1 MRNIIEP
8 SGKIKRTLM
17 LGAVFIGI
25 YILTSLLMR
34 LVILPIIIPKPTFDS
49 TLVNTASELNKNLPM
64 VIDSETSLDSITA
77 LPNRT
82 MRYNLTLINMASEDY
97 NVEEVIALINE
108 PLRNRIKTIPEAE
121 FFRKN
126 GVSLSY
132 YYFDMNNKYFFEIKI
147 PAGEY

>member
-1 MRNIIEP
+1 MLII
-8 SGKIKRTLM
+8 
-17 LGAVFIGI
+17 VFVVV
-25 YILTSLLMR
+25 YIFTSVLMR
-34 LVILPIIIPKPTFDS
+34 LVILPILIPKPTFDS
-49 TLVNTASELNKNLPM
+49 TLVSTASELNKNLPM
-64 VIDSETSLDSITA
+64 IIDSETSLDSITA

-97 NVEEVIALINE
+97 NVEEVIALLDE
-108 PLRNRIKTIPEAE
+108 PLRNRLKTIPEAE

-126 GVSLSY
+126 GVSISY

>member
-1 MRNIIEP
+1 
-8 SGKIKRTLM
+8 M

-25 YILTSLLMR
+25 YILTSVLMR
-34 LVILPIIIPKPTFDS
+34 LVIFPIIVPKPTLDS

-64 VIDSETSLDSITA
+64 IIDSETSLDSITV

-82 MRYNLTLINMASEDY
+82 MRYNLTLINMAYEDY
-97 NVEEVIALINE
+97 NVEEVITLVDE

>member
-1 MRNIIEP
+1 
-8 SGKIKRTLM
+8 M